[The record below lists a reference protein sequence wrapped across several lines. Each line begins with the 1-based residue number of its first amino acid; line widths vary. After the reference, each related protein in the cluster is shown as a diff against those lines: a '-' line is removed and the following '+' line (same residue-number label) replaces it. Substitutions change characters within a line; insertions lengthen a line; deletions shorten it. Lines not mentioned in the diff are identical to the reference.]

1 MKIRNDFISNSS
13 SCSFIVSLQSKRDVD
28 EFKKLFSMLKSKN
41 VNMAV
46 YDNAEAADGHDNGY
60 ALDENALD
68 CKGIL
73 VPGCYV
79 LCDVGEDH
87 DSWYE
92 ARYNAMCSVFD
103 ESGYA
108 FKFFEDPWAHMTRG
122 RKLPVE

>member
-1 MKIRNDFISNSS
+1 M
-13 SCSFIVSLQSKRDVD
+13 RDID

-41 VNMAV
+41 VNITV

-68 CKGIL
+68 RKGIL

-103 ESGYA
+103 ECGYV